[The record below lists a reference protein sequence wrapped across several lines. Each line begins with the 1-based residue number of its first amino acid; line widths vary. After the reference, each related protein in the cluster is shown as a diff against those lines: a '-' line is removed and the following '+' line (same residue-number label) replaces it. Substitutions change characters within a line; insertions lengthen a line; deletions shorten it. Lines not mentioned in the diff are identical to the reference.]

1 MTLRDLLKRCV
12 LLPEATL
19 RRIASSLASTLPRA
33 GPTAFGVREALL
45 YGNRLDG
52 YERYGPL
59 VGAIL
64 KEGQDLRVLD
74 VGAGGPGA
82 GAFLSGFARQD
93 HVFVV
98 DRLPVAVVSR
108 LVRDKPVTAVV
119 ADACRLPFRDG
130 TFDITVAADSLE
142 HIPRSQRGDYCAELR
157 RVARRRVILH
167 CPVEGGEGRYVGAAS
182 DERFLRWYRRLWR
195 KDEANIA
202 EHVAFGL
209 PTPAELAALFPGARI
224 EGRQNADV
232 WFRYMQLERIPY
244 LRLVAGVVHWL
255 LFRPQIHRP
264 PFYGAL
270 VSWTKPAHE

>member
-1 MTLRDLLKRCV
+1 MTLPELIKRCV

-19 RRIASSLASTLPRA
+19 RQIVSSVASTLPRA

-45 YGNRLDG
+45 YGDRLDG

-59 VGAIL
+59 VRAVL
-64 KEGQDLRVLD
+64 EEGRDVRVLD
-74 VGAGGPGA
+74 VGAGGPGV
-82 GAFLSGFARQD
+82 GAFLNGFARQD
-93 HVFVV
+93 RVFVV

-108 LVRDKPVTAVV
+108 LVRDKPVTPVV

-142 HIPRSQRGDYCAELR
+142 HIPRVRRGAFCAELR
-157 RVARRRVILH
+157 RVARRRVVLH
-167 CPVEGGEGRYVGAAS
+167 CPVDDGQGEYVGAAS
-182 DERFLRWYRRLWR
+182 DERFLRWYRRLWGR
-195 KDEANIA
+195 DEANIA

-209 PTPAELAALFPGARI
+209 PTRAELATLFPGAHI

-244 LRLVAGVVHWL
+244 LRLLAGVIHWL
-255 LFRPQIHRP
+255 LFRPQLKHP

-270 VSWTKPAHE
+270 VSWTKPG